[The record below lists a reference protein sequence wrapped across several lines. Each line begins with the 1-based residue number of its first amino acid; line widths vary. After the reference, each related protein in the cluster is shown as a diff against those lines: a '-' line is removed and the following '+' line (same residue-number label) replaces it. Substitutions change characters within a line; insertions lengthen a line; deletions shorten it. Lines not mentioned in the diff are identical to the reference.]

1 MIVPM
6 ARVRILGP
14 RTVLPEAIQALQD
27 LGVFHLAPPATKPLL
42 EGSSLSPK
50 ENHRRRALERALA
63 EVEGALAALDS
74 SDAVATSPG
83 APTVT
88 DLARWTRLA
97 HRVRQQLAKL
107 SERITRAEEEQALL
121 AKYHD
126 AFAAFARLVEHGT
139 APADAAAF
147 HLVLRA
153 DQADARPRLEAGLRE
168 LVGPAYESF
177 TQRLASGETAMLL
190 VVPRTSADRVERL
203 LADTQVHEAPVP
215 SGFGPSLA
223 DALPRMRERETAI
236 PRELAAFRRE
246 RDSIARRHVAELVR
260 AQAALRDR
268 LARTEAISQ
277 SAVTPHAFV
286 LEGWL
291 PMAGLRSLTHSLE
304 SRFGGLVVV
313 EVRHQEPWRAEDAPV
328 VLHNP
333 RLFRPFELLTRMLP
347 LPRYGSIDP
356 TPYVAVFFPM
366 FFGLIVGD
374 LGYGGIMALASLIL
388 HRRSA
393 PGSTLRAVAKV
404 GGACALFSLIF
415 GALFGELFGDLG
427 RRVLGLR
434 PLWFN
439 REVAIVPFLVLTI
452 SLGVVHLLLGLVLGA
467 LSRRRSHPRQALG
480 RGLSA
485 VMLTLVTVAILAALE
500 VLPKAVLSPAAIALL
515 VAFPVLVILE
525 GVVAPV
531 ELITT
536 LGHVLSYA
544 RIMALGTASVML
556 AVVANRLAGAV
567 GSVVVGVLF
576 ALLFH
581 LVNFALALFSPT
593 IHALRLHYV
602 EFFGTFYSPG
612 GTRYQ
617 PLSHWTPKAGQTA

>member
-1 MIVPM
+1 
-6 ARVRILGP
+6 
-14 RTVLPEAIQALQD
+14 VLPEAIQALQD
-27 LGVFHLAPPATKPLL
+27 LGVVHPVPPATQPLL
-42 EGSSLSPK
+42 EGSSLSPR
-50 ENHRRRALERALA
+50 ENRRRRTLEHALA
-63 EVEGALAALDS
+63 EVEGALVALDS
-74 SDAVATSPG
+74 SDAVATPPG

-88 DLARWTRLA
+88 ELARWTRLA
-97 HRVRQQLAKL
+97 HRVRQQLGKL
-107 SERITRAEEEQALL
+107 SAQIARAEEEQALL
-121 AKYHD
+121 ARYHD

-153 DQADARPRLEAGLRE
+153 DQSDARPRLEAGLRA

-203 LADTQVHEAPVP
+203 LADTQIQEAPVP

-223 DALPRMRERETAI
+223 DALPRMREREAVI
-236 PRELAAFRRE
+236 PRELAALRRE
-246 RDSIARRHVAELVR
+246 RDSLRRHVPELAK

-291 PMAGLRSLTHSLE
+291 PMAGLHSLTHTLE

-313 EVRHQEPWRAEDAPV
+313 EVLHQEPWRADNTPV
-328 VLHNP
+328 VLRNP
-333 RLFRPFELLTRMLP
+333 RLFRPFEILTRMLP

-374 LGYGGIMALASLIL
+374 LGYGAIMALASLVL

-393 PGSTLRAVAKV
+393 PGSMLRAVAEV

-427 RRVLGLR
+427 RRALGLR

-452 SLGVVHLLLGLVLGA
+452 SLGLVHLVLGLVLGA
-467 LSRRRSHPRQALG
+467 LSLRRSHPRQGLG

-485 VMLTLVTVAILAALE
+485 VMLGLVTVAILAALE
-500 VLPKAVLSPAAIALL
+500 VLPKALLSPAAIALL
-515 VAFPVLVILE
+515 IAFPVLVILE

-531 ELITT
+531 ELLTT

-612 GTRYQ
+612 GTRYR
-617 PLSHWTPKAGQTA
+617 PLSHWTPQAG

>member
-1 MIVPM
+1 M
-6 ARVRILGP
+6 ARVRIMGS
-14 RTVLPEAIQALQD
+14 RIVLPEVVLALQD
-27 LGVFHLAPPATKPLL
+27 LGVVHLVPPPTQPML
-42 EGSSLSPK
+42 EGFHASREES
-50 ENHRRRALERALA
+50 HRHRALERALA
-63 EVEGALAALDS
+63 EVEGALAAS
-74 SDAVATSPG
+74 GSPDHAPPPT
-83 APTVT
+83 APTIT
-88 DLARWTRLA
+88 DFALWTSLA
-97 HRVRQQLAKL
+97 HRVRRQLATL
-107 SERITRAEEEQALL
+107 SGQIARAEEERALL

-126 AFAAFARLVEHGT
+126 AFTAFAQLLRQGA
-139 APADAAAF
+139 APADAAVF

-177 TQRLASGETAMLL
+177 AQQLDSGETAMLL
-190 VVPRTSADRVERL
+190 VVPRSQADRVERL

-215 SGFGPSLA
+215 SGFGASLA
-223 DALPRMRERETAI
+223 AALPRMRERKAAI
-236 PRELAAFRRE
+236 PRELAALRRE
-246 RDSIARRHVAELVR
+246 RDGLARRHSVELAR
-260 AQAALRDR
+260 ARAALRDR
-268 LARTEAISQ
+268 LARIEATGQ

-291 PMAGLRSLTHSLE
+291 PVAGLRTLTQALD
-304 SRFGGLVVV
+304 SRFSGSVVV
-313 EVRHQEPWRAEDAPV
+313 EVLHREAWRAEDAPV
-328 VLHNP
+328 VLRNP
-333 RLFRPFELLTRMLP
+333 RLFRPFEIVTRMLP

-374 LGYGGIMALASLIL
+374 LGYGAVMALVSLIL
-388 HRRSA
+388 HRRSV
-393 PGSTLRAVAKV
+393 PGSTLRAVAEV

-427 RRVLGLR
+427 RRWLGLR
-434 PLWFN
+434 PLWFD

-452 SLGVVHLLLGLVLGA
+452 SLGLVHLLLGLVLGA
-467 LSRRRSHPRQALG
+467 LSRRRSHPREALG

-485 VMLTLVTVAILAALE
+485 LMLGVVAVAILAALE
-500 VLPKAVLSPAAIALL
+500 VVPKALLSPAVIALL

-525 GVVAPV
+525 GIVAPV
-531 ELITT
+531 ELLSTI
-536 LGHVLSYA
+536 GHVLSYA

-567 GSVVVGVLF
+567 GSAVVGVLF

-602 EFFGTFYSPG
+602 EFFGTFYSSG

-617 PLSHWTPKAGQTA
+617 PLAHWAPKTGHTA